1 MTVEARILLIEV
13 FIAMVRRT
21 KEEALETRS
30 KILEAA
36 EQAFYERGV
45 ARTTLADIATLAGV
59 TRGAIYWHFSNKAE
73 LVQAMLDSLHEPLD
87 ELARASESENEVD
100 PLGCMRQLLIH
111 LFRQVAID
119 PKTRRINEILFHKC
133 EFTDEMC
140 DLRAQRQVAMLDCNS
155 RIELALSN
163 AIHRQQLPE
172 TLDVRRAAI
181 CLHAYID
188 GILGQWLLVPNSFDL
203 YKHAQ
208 SWVDTGLDM
217 LRTSPTLRN
226 PGNIREGV

>member
-1 MTVEARILLIEV
+1 
-13 FIAMVRRT
+13 MVRRT

-45 ARTTLADIATLAGV
+45 ARTTLADIAALAGV
-59 TRGAIYWHFSNKAE
+59 TRGAIYWHFSNKAD

-87 ELARASESENEVD
+87 EMAKASENQNEID

-140 DLRAQRQVAMLDCNS
+140 DFRAQRQVAMVDCNS
-155 RIELALSN
+155 RIELALTN
-163 AIHRQQLPE
+163 AIHRQQLPV

-188 GILGQWLLVPNSFDL
+188 GILGQWLLVPDSFEL
-203 YKHAQ
+203 FKNAE
-208 SWVDTGLDM
+208 SWVETGLDM
-217 LRTSPTLRN
+217 LRLSPTLRISA
-226 PGNIREGV
+226 NIREGV

>member
-1 MTVEARILLIEV
+1 MA
-13 FIAMVRRT
+13 RRT

-59 TRGAIYWHFSNKAE
+59 TRGAIYWHFSNKAD

-87 ELARASESENEVD
+87 EMAKASENQNEID

-140 DLRAQRQVAMLDCNS
+140 DFRLQRQVAMVDCNS
-155 RIELALSN
+155 RIERTLSN
-163 AIHRQQLPE
+163 AIHRQQLPA

-188 GILGQWLLVPNSFDL
+188 GILGQWLLVPDSFEL
-203 YKHAQ
+203 FKNAE

-217 LRTSPTLRN
+217 LRLSPTLRISA
-226 PGNIREGV
+226 NIREGV